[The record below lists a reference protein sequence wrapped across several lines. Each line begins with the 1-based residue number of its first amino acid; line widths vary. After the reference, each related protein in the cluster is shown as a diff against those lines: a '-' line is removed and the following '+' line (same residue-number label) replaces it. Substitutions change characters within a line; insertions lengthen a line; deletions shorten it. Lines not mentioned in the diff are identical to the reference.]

1 MENTE
6 MPTPRTDAVYNEV
19 HKYEHPTGTYM
30 LVQLCRELERELKV
44 ATNQA
49 TIAMRRANNI
59 TDEALATE
67 DQRDKLVDALR
78 GMLDLWAK
86 CGGNQED
93 RAALSAEEAL
103 AAVERGSRE
112 YNGPPIVGVSG
123 VSVEW
128 LKGKRMELLGQLVKA
143 SLLSK
148 EARELVEKAQAYEM
162 VITDIESSEQCEP
175 CGTGRGEQCWGHCV
189 GPSPQNDGYCPS
201 CNGSGCDEYNEDGTP
216 RDDIHQCDTCMGT
229 GKILS
234 QNA

>member
-103 AAVERGSRE
+103 AAAFRPQVEH
-112 YNGPPIVGVSG
+112 
-123 VSVEW
+123 
-128 LKGKRMELLGQLVKA
+128 
-143 SLLSK
+143 
-148 EARELVEKAQAYEM
+148 
-162 VITDIESSEQCEP
+162 T
-175 CGTGRGEQCWGHCV
+175 T
-189 GPSPQNDGYCPS
+189 
-201 CNGSGCDEYNEDGTP
+201 
-216 RDDIHQCDTCMGT
+216 
-229 GKILS
+229 
-234 QNA
+234 